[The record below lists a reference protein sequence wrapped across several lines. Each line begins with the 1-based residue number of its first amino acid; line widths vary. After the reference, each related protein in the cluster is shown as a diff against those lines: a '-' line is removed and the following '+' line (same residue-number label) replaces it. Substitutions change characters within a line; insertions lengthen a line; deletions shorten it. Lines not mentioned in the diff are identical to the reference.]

1 MFNIKLF
8 LYLISIAFSI
18 VMYSF
23 KKEDGYNIA
32 SIILYGLL
40 ILYTII
46 INSIS
51 DLNTE
56 GFLRYDL
63 FKIKRFTPNDSIS
76 YAILLFMITLWIIYN
91 NFYLDTHTPND
102 PPP

>member
-1 MFNIKLF
+1 
-8 LYLISIAFSI
+8 
-18 VMYSF
+18 MYRL
-23 KKEDGYNIA
+23 KKEDVYNIA

-51 DLNTE
+51 DLNTAAT
-56 GFLRYDL
+56 YDL
-63 FKIKRFTPNDSIS
+63 FKIRRFAPNDSRS
-76 YAILLFMITLWIIYN
+76 YVIILFIFILWIIYN

>member
-1 MFNIKLF
+1 MFNKKL
-8 LYLISIAFSI
+8 LSYLISIAVSI

-46 INSIS
+46 IRSIS
-51 DLNTE
+51 KENTAAM
-56 GFLRYDL
+56 FDF
-63 FKIKRFTPNDSIS
+63 FKIRSFEPNDSIP
-76 YAILLFMITLWIIYN
+76 YAIILFIIIPVYIIYN
-91 NFYLDTHTPND
+91 NFFLDTHTPKD